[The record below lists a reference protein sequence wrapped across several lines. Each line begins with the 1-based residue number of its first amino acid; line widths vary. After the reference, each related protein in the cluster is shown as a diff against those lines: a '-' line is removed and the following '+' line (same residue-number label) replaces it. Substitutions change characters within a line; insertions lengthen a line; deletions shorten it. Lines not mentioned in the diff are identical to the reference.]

1 MATLGSHIVRG
12 EMHHAMAHAI
22 EGAEAF
28 RGLHDLTG
36 TFVSFLCSDL
46 LASSSYISALGD
58 FPVPGLLCNG
68 VKGAGQPPP
77 CFPVQA
83 QFQISQDLQVPTYLR
98 SVSKA
103 QAYSQPEAFRIP
115 PGVESGTAAECPCT
129 SISTSNAMV
138 PIDVLGFA
146 WQSSGVHAL
155 RAFGHGV

>member
-46 LASSSYISALGD
+46 LASWYINYLGSSLRN
-58 FPVPGLLCNG
+58 V

-77 CFPVQA
+77 RFPIPLQHHRVS
-83 QFQISQDLQVPTYLR
+83 QILTDWGFCASHATVPTPCRFGLVGSFYNPKYYGR
-98 SVSKA
+98 SRLHA
-103 QAYSQPEAFRIP
+103 SQPPNHQIMGINGFLAGSFATAVSAIMA
-115 PGVESGTAAECPCT
+115 GVNPA
-129 SISTSNAMV
+129 
-138 PIDVLGFA
+138 
-146 WQSSGVHAL
+146 
-155 RAFGHGV
+155 